1 MTAAFRNQI
10 ILTVRFSYLSKSG
23 FTRDIPDGM
32 TRQAFL
38 YDAARLERRFRLFE
52 ALTLPALCGQT
63 DADFTCLVV
72 TGQDLPRDARQRLEG
87 LLAPL
92 RDPRI
97 VSLPPMH
104 HYPAMCRAID
114 QCRDPAASH
123 VTTVRLDDDDALA
136 LDYIVRLKRIAT
148 VLSDDSDNRDAVVIA
163 FNNGFFL
170 EQGRDGTQ
178 IYNVREK
185 LPLGAGLALMAPA
198 GCADNIYAR
207 NHRLLPMF
215 YNSYC
220 EANTP
225 MFIRSVHPD
234 NDSEPHLTGR
244 RETMPEDRIDAILKA
259 RFGQSLARVTAL

>member
-1 MTAAFRNQI
+1 MTSALRNQI
-10 ILTVRFSYLSKSG
+10 ILTVRFSYLSKTG
-23 FTRDIPDGM
+23 FTREVPAGM

-38 YDAARLERRFRLFE
+38 YDPARLERRFRLFE
-52 ALTLPALCGQT
+52 ALTVPALCGQS
-63 DADFTCLVV
+63 DAEFTCLLV
-72 TGQDLPRDARQRLEG
+72 TGQDLPGAARQRLEG

-92 RDPRI
+92 RDLRI
-97 VSLPPMH
+97 VALPPMH

-123 VTTVRLDDDDALA
+123 VTTVRLDDDDALG
-136 LDYIVRLKRIAT
+136 LDYIARLRRIAT
-148 VLSDDSDNRDAVVIA
+148 ALADVSEKRDAVVIA

-170 EQGRDGTQ
+170 EQGCDSTQ
-178 IYNVREK
+178 VYNVREK

-198 GCADNIYAR
+198 DCADNIYAR

-215 YNSYC
+215 YDSFC

-225 MFIRSVHPD
+225 MFIRSVHAD

-244 RETMPEDRIDAILKA
+244 REAMPDNEIDAILKA
-259 RFGQSLARVTAL
+259 RFGQSLARLATL